1 MIDVQLS
8 ETPLDTAT
16 IIASVQDERS
26 GAVNVFIGTVR
37 NQTKGKAVQRLEY
50 EVYAPMALKVMRE
63 ICVEAEERWN
73 TVAIAAYHRYGV
85 IETGDIAVVVAV
97 STPHRADAFAA
108 CQYIIDTL
116 KERVPIW
123 KKEFFDDGEVW
134 VMPHA

>member
-1 MIDVQLS
+1 MKQS
-8 ETPLDTAT
+8 EPPLDTHA
-16 IIASVQDERS
+16 IIATVQDERS

-37 NQTKGKAVQRLEY
+37 NQTQGKAVQRLEY
-50 EVYAPMALKVMRE
+50 EVYAPMALKVMQE
-63 ICVEAEERWN
+63 ICAEAKEHWN
-73 TVAIAAYHRYGV
+73 TVAIAAHHRYGV

-123 KKEFFDDGEVW
+123 KKEFFEEGEVW